1 VWKEVCA
8 IPQLRVVQV
17 LREAKMATWTLR
29 MTAAQAA
36 EGGEGGYFVLNGAAD
51 GPATRILQ
59 DRHGAEVRAKTQ
71 QEALEALIGAGH
83 HYPHVEL
90 KEHEFPDTTAN
101 DVHRVKVWVPGNRIT
116 SVG

>member
-1 VWKEVCA
+1 VWKEVRA
-8 IPQLRVVQV
+8 IPPLSVVQE

-29 MTAAQAA
+29 MTATQAA
-36 EGGEGGYFVLNGAAD
+36 ESGEDGHFVLNGAAD

-59 DRHGAEVRAKTQ
+59 DRHGADVRAKTQ
-71 QEALEALIGAGH
+71 QEAREALIGAGH

-90 KEHEFPDTTAN
+90 KEHEFPDTTSN

-116 SVG
+116 PVG